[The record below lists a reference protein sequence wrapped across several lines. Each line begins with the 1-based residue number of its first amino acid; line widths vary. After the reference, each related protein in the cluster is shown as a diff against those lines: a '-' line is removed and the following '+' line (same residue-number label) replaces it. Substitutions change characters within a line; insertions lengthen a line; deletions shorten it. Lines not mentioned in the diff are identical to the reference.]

1 METPLQFLRDLLPFS
16 RPGSPGE
23 SDDVDVTEVR
33 QWLDNAAGQPTPQFL
48 RVLAS
53 EIIPKVS
60 HAGNLHMRS
69 KLLDEART
77 EAQPILAA
85 IERQVEEAVLPLS
98 PDLAATAL
106 AADNLLKALA
116 VAFLGITTS
125 IQTHKLNQGL
135 SHLLENAIRRAMQAI
150 FQRQQLAYRA
160 YASPSVSSW
169 QMLHQ
174 LYRLARTQ
182 KLNTRNGSE
191 PPIEYLYAGALLLA
205 YIDPGKFPRG
215 DLPHIRACADQLAP
229 LALIAEA
236 SVDLRSTRSGAGQFI
251 VNASEGSPGRPLLR
265 TPGSDPLTGNLV
277 VDFRP
282 AVAVLDRHLRNTPG
296 EPLELAL
303 PAPEAMLRTLRTAIG
318 GQAARRFSR
327 TRFKP
332 RADLVTGL
340 DQVIEFINGR
350 ALSRRFNDPHHDAQ
364 RWPLA
369 ISEWALVDESPEGFG
384 LRFVKGDKYRVEAG
398 DIVGLQPRENSKFHI
413 CIVRRAASQQGRL
426 ELGLQELGPQGLVID
441 LPAGNNGRP
450 RQALLLPHM
459 PGHGKVAGIL
469 ARPGCLQLG
478 NRINFRDPQRTVRFR
493 VDRLIESHD
502 NLDFFA
508 LERLAG

>member
-16 RPGSPGE
+16 RPGAHTGAPE
-23 SDDVDVTEVR
+23 VDASEVR
-33 QWLDNAAGQPTPQFL
+33 HGLEKIAGQPASQAL
-48 RVLAS
+48 RTLAG
-53 EIIPKVS
+53 EIIPPVS
-60 HAGNLHMRS
+60 RIGNLHMRS
-69 KLLDEART
+69 KLLDECRA
-77 EAQPILAA
+77 EALPILATV
-85 IERQVEEAVLPLS
+85 EKQVEEAVIPLP
-98 PDLAATAL
+98 PDLSTTAL

-116 VAFLGITTS
+116 VAYSGITAS
-125 IQTHKLNQGL
+125 IQTQKLNEGL
-135 SHLLENAIRRAMQAI
+135 SHLLENAIRRAMQVI

-160 YASPSVSSW
+160 YASPSAASW
-169 QMLHQ
+169 QMLHA
-174 LYRLARTQ
+174 LYRLARSQ
-182 KLNTRNGSE
+182 KLNSRNGSE
-191 PPIEYLYAGALLLA
+191 APIEYLYAGALLLA
-205 YIDPGKFPRG
+205 YIEPSKFPRG

-236 SVDLRSTRSGAGQFI
+236 SADLRSTRSGAGQFI
-251 VNASEGSPGRPLLR
+251 INISEGGPGRPLLR
-265 TPGSDPLTGNLV
+265 TPGNEPLAGNLV

-296 EPLELAL
+296 QPLELSL
-303 PAPEAMLRTLRTAIG
+303 PAPEAMLRSLRTAIG

-384 LRFVKGDKYRVEAG
+384 LRFVKGEKYRVEAG

-413 CIVRRAASQQGRL
+413 CIVRRIASQQGRL
-426 ELGLQELGPQGLVID
+426 ELGLQELGPQGMVID
-441 LPAGNNGRP
+441 LPADGNGRR
-450 RQALLLPHM
+450 RQALLLPNM

-469 ARPGCLQLG
+469 VQPGCLQLG

-493 VDRLIESHD
+493 VDKLIESHD
-502 NLDFFA
+502 QLDFFA